1 LGDLLSEEIATMASV
16 IEQAGMTTQ
25 ELLALPENGVERWLI
40 DGELREKPMT
50 VRNRFHS
57 SVMSVLSYFLVHW
70 NRNQPVPRGEVV
82 SGEAGFRLARTP
94 DSTVGVDVAYAPPEL
109 SSLEV
114 EGTKLFDGPPLLA
127 VEILSPN
134 DTQEQVFEKVKKYL
148 DSGTK
153 LVWVVDP
160 DYPTVT
166 VHEAGR
172 EPVLYNREHEVSGD
186 PYLPGLR
193 VPVKELLG

>member
-1 LGDLLSEEIATMASV
+1 MASV

-57 SVMSVLSYFLVHW
+57 RTMITLGYFLEHW
-70 NRNQPVPRGEVV
+70 NRQQPLPRGEVV
-82 SGEAGFRLARTP
+82 GGEAGFRLARTP

-109 SSLEV
+109 AAQEV
-114 EGTKLFDGPPLLA
+114 EGTRLFDGPPLLA

-134 DTQEQVFEKVKKYL
+134 DTHEQIVEKVKKYL
-148 DSGTK
+148 DCGTK